1 MLSLIPDLLFLGE
14 VPTITNTSDPV
25 LLDWLEE
32 TVKKEKEL
40 YADYVALDLLKLLGQ
55 CKADS
60 SHVQEVLALLKFMVE
75 KFTSPSA
82 EVCLIKRLFEKF
94 VLIEKRSISKL

>member
-14 VPTITNTSDPV
+14 VPSITNTSDPV

-82 EVCLIKRLFEKF
+82 EVCLNPTFNQKIILKSLF
-94 VLIEKRSISKL
+94 